1 MLPFL
6 RRRVLLVFG
15 LATYM
20 AVAGVALWMARHPTV
35 ALAAEDEGPL
45 APDLNGGLGWIN
57 VDHPIRIA
65 DLRGQV
71 VILDFWTYG

>member
-1 MLPFL
+1 MLAFL
-6 RRRVLLVFG
+6 RRRGLLAIG
-15 LATYM
+15 LTLYVG
-20 AVAGVALWMARHPTV
+20 VAGVALWMARNPTV
-35 ALAAEDEGPL
+35 ALATEDQAPL

>member
-1 MLPFL
+1 ML
-6 RRRVLLVFG
+6 RWSKSRALLTLG
-15 LATYM
+15 M
-20 AVAGVALWMARHPTV
+20 AAYLGFAGVALWMARHPTV
-35 ALAAEDEGPL
+35 ALAKEDEAPM